1 MVQKDVCFVVT
12 ATAPPPDDL
21 LWLPVWVSKTVL
33 AQRFLHSLLVKGTAK
48 LNTPGTEESINYDLT
63 AAPCF

>member
-1 MVQKDVCFVVT
+1 MVQRDVCFVVT

-33 AQRFLHSLLVKGTAK
+33 AQRFLAQFAGKRHSKA
-48 LNTPGTEESINYDLT
+48 
-63 AAPCF
+63 